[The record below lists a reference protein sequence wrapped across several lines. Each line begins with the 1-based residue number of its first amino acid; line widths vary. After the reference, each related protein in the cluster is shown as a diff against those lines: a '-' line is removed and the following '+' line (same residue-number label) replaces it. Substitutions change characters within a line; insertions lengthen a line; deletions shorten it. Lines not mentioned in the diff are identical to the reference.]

1 VKSASLYHCTSNLLA
16 GINNLF
22 ADNGLSDV
30 HSFLYFPGDPSQMVA
45 VVKAVFFQR
54 GLRFIFSTRSK
65 IPWILGEDGK
75 RFFEGDYEFI
85 PGKDDVVLEGTA
97 GYVIS
102 FGDMLHRSNDAV
114 LRCRQEGLDVG
125 LINKAT
131 LNVVDEDVR
140 FSNFLRT
147 IYLIAVQ
154 VIRKVGQ
161 SPFVLIVESLN
172 QKTGVSISIWE
183 VVPPN

>member
-1 VKSASLYHCTSNLLA
+1 
-16 GINNLF
+16 
-22 ADNGLSDV
+22 
-30 HSFLYFPGDPSQMVA
+30 MVA